1 MNRFLAK
8 AIDVAKTSRCRYRH
22 GAVIV
27 SNGQV
32 VAMATNKIVSD
43 QGKGWRKSHVHAEV
57 AAIVA
62 AGQRAIGSTLYVAR
76 VNANGI
82 ARDSKPCKK
91 CEGYIEKYKV
101 GSVIWT

>member
-1 MNRFLAK
+1 MNRYLAK

-22 GAVIV
+22 GAIVV

-32 VAMATNKIVSD
+32 VAMATNKVVQD
-43 QGKGWRKSHVHAEV
+43 QSKGWRKSHVHAEV

-62 AGQRAIGSTLYVAR
+62 AGQRANGSTLYVAR
-76 VNANGI
+76 VNARGD

-91 CEGYIEKYKV
+91 CESYIEKYKI
-101 GSVIWT
+101 GSVVWT